1 MAEKLAPGAQ
11 RCDLLRRSIQ
21 HIAEQACRLR
31 TIILSAP
38 LLVVTSLVLYQRL
51 YQGKEQKKIA
61 GNDNP
66 LRHTL
71 GQQQERR

>member
-1 MAEKLAPGAQ
+1 M
-11 RCDLLRRSIQ
+11 
-21 HIAEQACRLR
+21 
-31 TIILSAP
+31 IILSAP
-38 LLVVTSLVLYQRL
+38 LLVVTSWVMYQRL

-66 LRHTL
+66 LRRTL

>member
-1 MAEKLAPGAQ
+1 MLKDE
-11 RCDLLRRSIQ
+11 S
-21 HIAEQACRLR
+21 CRLR
-31 TIILSAP
+31 MIILSAP
-38 LLVVTSLVLYQRL
+38 LLVVTSRVMYQRL